1 MKKIIL
7 SILFSTICL
16 VGMSQKAQ
24 IDLPITWDDT
34 VNVDYSVIPF
44 GNDTAYLAAD
54 PTSAS
59 NIVLEIIK
67 PSGSATQT
75 WAGVVLGNDSLASAI
90 PFSAGN
96 TTIIARVYSSAI
108 GIPMRL
114 KVENESNAGIF
125 SETEVNTTVVGWD
138 TLAFDF
144 STPVTGAPG
153 IVFTNTYDKIVFF
166 PNFGTVP
173 AVNETYYIDYVAFT
187 GGSSGP
193 TKAQIDLPITWD
205 DTANV
210 NYAIIDFGG
219 NVSSSVVDPTNASNL
234 VLQTDKPTTAQTWAG
249 TTLGTALAT
258 SIPFSASNTIIEARI
273 WSAAA
278 GIPVL
283 MKVEDQTNAAIFVE
297 TLTNTSRIGWDTLS
311 FDFSNPGPNNQAL
324 NFANT
329 YDKVSLFFNFNV
341 VPSATETYYTD
352 DVWFGGS
359 ASGPSK
365 AQIDLPISWDD
376 TANVNYAI
384 IDFGGNVSSSV
395 VDPTNA
401 SNLVLQTDKPTT
413 AQTWAGTT
421 LGTALATSIPFS
433 ASNTIIE
440 ARIWS
445 AAAGI
450 PVLMKVEDQTN
461 AAIFVETLT
470 NTSRI
475 GWDTLSFDFSNPGPN
490 NQALNFANTYDK
502 VSLFFNFNVVPSATE
517 TYYTDDVW
525 FGGSASGPS
534 KAQIDL
540 PISWDDTSNVS
551 YGVTPFGGNIS
562 TVVVDPTNASNLVLQ
577 IDKPATAQTWA
588 GTTLGTS
595 SLATAIPFVSSN
607 TVLQAKV
614 WSAASGIPVLLKVED
629 QTNAAIFV
637 ETLATTTKVG
647 WDTLTFDFANPGPN
661 TQALNFSSTYD
672 VVSIFFNFNVAPSAL
687 ETYYVDNVSF
697 GPLVTGISEYNA
709 NPTFKVYPNPA
720 NDVITIDA
728 TLLNEVNQVVVTN
741 AVGQVVLQKNVS
753 AIDNKLNVANFENGV
768 YFMILST
775 ESGMKTS
782 KFMVTK

>member
-125 SETEVNTTVVGWD
+125 SEKEVNTTVVGWD

-376 TANVNYAI
+376 T
-384 IDFGGNVSSSV
+384 
-395 VDPTNA
+395 
-401 SNLVLQTDKPTT
+401 
-413 AQTWAGTT
+413 
-421 LGTALATSIPFS
+421 
-433 ASNTIIE
+433 
-440 ARIWS
+440 
-445 AAAGI
+445 
-450 PVLMKVEDQTN
+450 
-461 AAIFVETLT
+461 
-470 NTSRI
+470 
-475 GWDTLSFDFSNPGPN
+475 
-490 NQALNFANTYDK
+490 
-502 VSLFFNFNVVPSATE
+502 
-517 TYYTDDVW
+517 
-525 FGGSASGPS
+525 
-534 KAQIDL
+534 
-540 PISWDDTSNVS
+540 SNVS

-595 SLATAIPFVSSN
+595 SLATAIPFASSN